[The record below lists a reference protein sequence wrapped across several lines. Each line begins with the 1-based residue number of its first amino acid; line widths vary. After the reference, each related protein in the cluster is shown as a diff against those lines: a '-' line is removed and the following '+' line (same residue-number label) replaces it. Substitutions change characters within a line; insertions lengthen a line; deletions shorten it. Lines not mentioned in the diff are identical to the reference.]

1 MPTTADFLQASE
13 WFAIATGV
21 SIAFTLLCF
30 VFKWGFRFRF
40 VGISSFMAVLTAGLF
55 SLSLVPFTRTVVPGS
70 VRYSLV
76 FDNGAAHTV
85 IAVSPQITESE
96 LEATLKQAAINLF
109 SYGRPATNSDRPTVL
124 ARTIVHPQPQIS
136 EAIYLGK
143 AQQSL
148 DRGGDREITVEIN
161 RENLQ
166 QLQTL
171 NPS

>member
-30 VFKWGFRFRF
+30 AFKWGFRFRF
-40 VGISSFMAVLTAGLF
+40 VGVSSFMAVLTAGLF
-55 SLSLVPFTRTVVPGS
+55 SLSLVPFTQTVVPGS
-70 VRYSLV
+70 VHYSLV
-76 FDNGAAHTV
+76 FDNGATHTV

-109 SYGRPATNSDRPTVL
+109 SYGRPSTNNDRLTVL
-124 ARTIVHPQPQIS
+124 ARTIVHPDPKVS

-143 AQQSL
+143 AQQSPYQ
-148 DRGGDREITVEIN
+148 GGDREITVEIN

>member
-21 SIAFTLLCF
+21 SIAFTVLCF
-30 VFKWGFRFRF
+30 LFKWGFRFRF
-40 VGISSFMAVLTAGLF
+40 VGISSFMVVLTVSVF
-55 SLSLVPFTRTVVPGS
+55 SLSLVPFTQTVIPGS

-76 FDNGAAHTV
+76 FDNGATHTV
-85 IAVSPQITESE
+85 IAVSPEITESE

-109 SYGRPATNSDRPTVL
+109 SYGRSATDSDRLTVL
-124 ARTIVHPQPQIS
+124 ARTIVHPDSKVS

-143 AQQSL
+143 AEQSIYQ
-148 DRGGDREITVEIN
+148 GDDQNITVEIDQQK
-161 RENLQ
+161 LK

-171 NPS
+171 NLS

>member
-1 MPTTADFLQASE
+1 MPSTADFLQASE

-21 SIAFTLLCF
+21 TIAFTVLCF

-40 VGISSFMAVLTAGLF
+40 FGISSFMVVLTVSVF
-55 SLSLVPFTRTVVPGS
+55 SLSLVPFSQTVIPGS

-76 FDNGAAHTV
+76 FDNGATHTV
-85 IAVSPQITESE
+85 IAVPPQITESE

-109 SYGRPATNSDRPTVL
+109 SYGRSATDSDRLTVL
-124 ARTIVHPQPQIS
+124 ARTLVHPDSKVS

-143 AQQSL
+143 AEQLIYQ
-148 DRGGDREITVEIN
+148 GDEQKITVEIDQQK
-161 RENLQ
+161 LK

-171 NPS
+171 TPS